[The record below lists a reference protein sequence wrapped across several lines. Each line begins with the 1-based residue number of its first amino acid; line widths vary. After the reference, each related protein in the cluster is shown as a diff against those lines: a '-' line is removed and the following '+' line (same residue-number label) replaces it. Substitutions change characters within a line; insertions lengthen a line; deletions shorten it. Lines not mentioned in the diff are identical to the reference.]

1 MPNELT
7 LRVSPEIAAKTEL
20 LRKEVEKVLGRSK
33 ANVTGRKGSVQHGG
47 KRSVQPEKNKEAETI
62 LGIHVRKRSIDARG
76 RTPVMQLQVQVF
88 GEGEQAEWEAVQRAL
103 AEPEAVYLPEYPD
116 VRQAE
121 EVHIIGAGPAGL
133 FAALKVIEQGLKPV
147 VWERGKDV
155 RERVKD
161 LKGIN
166 VHHVVNPDS
175 NYCFG
180 EGGAG
185 TYSDGKLYTRSKK
198 RGDVQRILELLVG
211 FGAVPEILVEAH
223 PHIGTNKLP
232 KIIATMRE
240 CILSHGG
247 EIHFGHRVVD
257 FVLEEVGAVNG
268 SEALESSRASR
279 RMVGLEVL
287 QVGGATSNIPAKH
300 VILATG
306 HSARDIFELLVRREI
321 ALEAKPL
328 AIGVRVEHPQA
339 LIDSIQYSCESR
351 GEYLPAAPY
360 SVVHQVEGRG
370 VYSFCMC
377 PGGVVAPCATNPG
390 EIVTN
395 GWSSSRRARSTAN
408 SGIVVELELADFKA
422 YEEEYGPLAAM
433 AFQAE
438 IERKAWEAG
447 GRTQT
452 APAQRLVD
460 FVEGRVS
467 KDLPK
472 TSYSPGLRSV
482 NLAEVLP
489 EFIVERLREG
499 FKAFDRKM
507 KGYLTNEA
515 VVHAPETRTSSPV
528 RIPRDSER
536 LVHPEVSG
544 LYPCGEGAGY
554 AGGII
559 SAAMDGERV
568 AEAVVR
574 SVRGE

>member
-7 LRVSPEIAAKTEL
+7 LRVSPKLAAMPEL
-20 LRKEVEKVLGRSK
+20 LRKEVKKMLDGEGTHQLER
-33 ANVTGRKGSVQHGG
+33 
-47 KRSVQPEKNKEAETI
+47 I
-62 LGIHVRKRSIDARG
+62 LGIHVLKRSIDARG

-103 AEPEAVYLPEYPD
+103 AEPEAVYLPKYPD

-211 FGAVPEILVEAH
+211 FGAVPELLVEAH

-232 KIIATMRE
+232 KIISTMRE

-257 FVLEEVGAVNG
+257 LVLERVDEG
-268 SEALESSRASR
+268 SEVVHGAGAKRQ
-279 RMVGLEVL
+279 MVGLEVMN
-287 QVGGATSNIPAKH
+287 VGVDSDGWAIRNIPAKH

-321 ALEAKPL
+321 AVEAKPL

-339 LIDSIQYSCESR
+339 LIDSIQYSCDSR
-351 GEYLPAAPY
+351 GDYLPAAPY
-360 SVVHQVEGRG
+360 SVVHQVGGRG

-377 PGGVVAPCATNPG
+377 PGGVLAPCATKPG

-408 SGIVVELELADFKA
+408 SGIVVQLELADFKD
-422 YEEEYGPLAAM
+422 YEEDHGPLAAM
-433 AFQAE
+433 AFQAD

-460 FVEGRVS
+460 FVDGRLS

-482 NLAEVLP
+482 DLAEVLP
-489 EFIVERLREG
+489 GFIVERLREG
-499 FKAFDRKM
+499 FVAFDQKM

-528 RIPRDSER
+528 RIPRDEER

-574 SVRGE
+574 SVRVE

>member
-7 LRVSPEIAAKTEL
+7 LRVSPEVATTPEL
-20 LRKEVEKVLGRSK
+20 LRKEVERVLGGEGTHQSE
-33 ANVTGRKGSVQHGG
+33 
-47 KRSVQPEKNKEAETI
+47 KRKEAETI

-103 AEPEAVYLPEYPD
+103 TEPEAVYLPEYPD

-232 KIIATMRE
+232 KIIAAMRE

-247 EIHFGHRVVD
+247 EVHFGHRVVD
-257 FVLEEVGAVNG
+257 LVLEGDG
-268 SEALESSRASR
+268 ASR
-279 RMVGLEVL
+279 CIAGLEVMKIDDAP
-287 QVGGATSNIPAKH
+287 VRNIPAKR

-321 ALEAKPL
+321 VVKAKPL

-360 SVVHQVEGRG
+360 SVVHQVGGRG

-377 PGGVVAPCATNPG
+377 PGGVVAPCATKPG

-408 SGIVVELELADFKA
+408 SGIVVELELADFKD
-422 YEEEYGPLAAM
+422 YEEEHGPLAAM

-482 NLAEVLP
+482 DLAEVLP
-489 EFIVERLREG
+489 DFIVQRLREG
-499 FKAFDRKM
+499 FVAFDRKM
-507 KGYLTNEA
+507 KGFLTNEA

-528 RIPRDSER
+528 RILRDEER
-536 LVHPEVSG
+536 LVHPEIEG

-574 SVRGE
+574 SVRGV

>member
-7 LRVSPEIAAKTEL
+7 LRVSPNVCSEPEL
-20 LRKEVEKVLGRSK
+20 LQKKVEKVLK
-33 ANVTGRKGSVQHGG
+33 RKGLIE
-47 KRSVQPEKNKEAETI
+47 PEKL
-62 LGIHVRKRSIDARG
+62 LGIRVNKRSIDARG
-76 RTPVMQLQVQVF
+76 KIPVMQLQLQVYEV
-88 GEGEQAEWEAVQRAL
+88 GEEADWEKVQRAL
-103 AEPEAVYLPEYPD
+103 SEPREVYLPKYLD
-116 VRQAE
+116 VREAK
-121 EVHIIGAGPAGL
+121 EVHIVGAGPAGL
-133 FAALKVIEQGLKPV
+133 FAALKLIEWGLRPVI
-147 VWERGKDV
+147 WERGKEV

-161 LKGIN
+161 LKGVN
-166 VHHVVNPDS
+166 VHHIVNPDS

-185 TYSDGKLYTRSKK
+185 TYSDGKLYTRAKK
-198 RGDVQRILELLVG
+198 RGDVNRILGLLVG
-211 FGAVPEILVEAH
+211 FGAVTDILVDAH

-232 KIIATMRE
+232 KIVAAMRK
-240 CILSHGG
+240 CILAHGG
-247 EIHFGHRVVD
+247 KVYFGHRMLDVI
-257 FVLEEVGAVNG
+257 LEDTEDK
-268 SEALESSRASR
+268 RQI
-279 RMVGLEVL
+279 VGLKVIEIGDRDGLDNLKLGYVDR
-287 QVGGATSNIPAKH
+287 NIKKIPAKH

-306 HSARDIFELLVRREI
+306 HSARDVYELLVRQNI
-321 ALEAKPL
+321 KVEAKPL

-339 LIDSIQYSCESR
+339 LIDSIQYSRDSR
-351 GEYLPAAPY
+351 EEYLPAATY

-377 PGGVVAPCATNPG
+377 PGGVVAPCATQPG

-408 SGIVVELELADFKA
+408 SGIVVELQLADFQE
-422 YEEEYGPLAAM
+422 YEAKHGPLAVV
-433 AFQAE
+433 AFQAD

-472 TSYSPGLRSV
+472 TSYAPGLRSV
-482 NLAEVLP
+482 NLADIFP
-489 EFIVERLREG
+489 NFIVKRLRKG
-499 FKAFDRKM
+499 FVAFDRKM

-528 RIPRDSER
+528 RIPREPER
-536 LVHPEVSG
+536 LVHPEVEG

-574 SVRGE
+574 SMRGY